1 MKLLFFSLGF
11 NLLRDVEICLDV
23 VAEAG
28 VLVLPGL
35 IAGVGGA
42 GGGEGD
48 VGRLA
53 GAGGRGPESGVL
65 GPLDV
70 GNASVDLAGGV
81 GAGVVLDR
89 GLAGVA

>member
-1 MKLLFFSLGF
+1 MKLFFSLSRLQLAL
-11 NLLRDVEICLDV
+11 NVEICLDV

-53 GAGGRGPESGVL
+53 GAGSGGPESGVL

-89 GLAGVA
+89 GLTGVA